1 VLIDGKAPPEIPE
14 CVAFTRTSLSQ
25 SFWGPALLRVSS
37 VKPRVLEDWTL
48 KVSEVDEK
56 AEHIRFTVTG
66 SVTGP
71 DGEGVSSERF
81 ESKSGRVVI
90 EPGDW
95 WIKNVQNYTKKA
107 IPPGFEVKWKAAL
120 LGDEAS
126 GTVVQGL
133 PNGKHVLELVGAE
146 GVQAIRIYQPSL
158 R

>member
-1 VLIDGKAPPEIPE
+1 
-14 CVAFTRTSLSQ
+14 
-25 SFWGPALLRVSS
+25 VSS
-37 VKPRVLEDWTL
+37 AKPRVLEDWTL
-48 KVSEVDEK
+48 KVLEVDEK

-71 DGEGVSSERF
+71 DGEGVSAERF

-95 WIKNVQNYTKKA
+95 WIKNIQTMTKKA
-107 IPPGFEVKWKAAL
+107 IPPGFEVKWKAVL

-133 PNGKHVLELVGAE
+133 PNGKHTLELS
-146 GVQAIRIYQPSL
+146 GVQGVTAVRVYRPSDIIPASQK
-158 R
+158 